1 MISNMSKMRDLIVLI
16 ILTLLVSVPGL
27 SSLTV
32 IDRDESRY
40 AQATVQMLE
49 TGEYVDIRFQDAPRW
64 KKPAGAYWAQAASI
78 KTMSALGLST
88 PDARAIWVH
97 RFPSVLA
104 AILAVLATYFG
115 GAKLVGRD
123 GAFFGAMILAVSL
136 SMMFEAHIAKTD
148 ALLTAFSTVCLAS
161 LCYLRSGAAVKRA
174 AFIFWLSL
182 GLAVMMKGPI
192 TPVIIL
198 TGLLALFIW
207 ERNGA
212 WMKPLISPFGIVA
225 FIIIVAPWTWLIW
238 EKTGGDFFTVAVSE
252 DLAPKMSGQSENH
265 GGPVGYY
272 LLTVW
277 AMFWPGTAFLLAGL
291 SLALRSARNAR
302 KAKKAGRDIPQAMP
316 RAARLLLCW
325 AVPWWI
331 IVEIAPTK
339 LPHYTLPVYP
349 ALALLAGTAAAVMI
363 AGREFPASRR
373 VGVVMFALIG
383 AVLTAG
389 LIGAQSVYGVAPTWE
404 FAAGAIIIAAI
415 VAGAVLIWALPVRP
429 VLRRLGVYCVIA
441 SGAALG
447 ALSFG
452 RILPAATDLSVSKNV
467 AKVLTDAG
475 YDLPL
480 KQGTAVLSP
489 SYAEPSL
496 VYYLGTHIHLGG
508 AADMQDITA
517 LPAGTLVL
525 ADRLHKKGAPVIDAV
540 LKAAK
545 DKSACFET
553 LGTIDGL
560 NYSKGDDVILTV
572 MRATACP

>member
-1 MISNMSKMRDLIVLI
+1 
-16 ILTLLVSVPGL
+16 
-27 SSLTV
+27 
-32 IDRDESRY
+32 
-40 AQATVQMLE
+40 
-49 TGEYVDIRFQDAPRW
+49 
-64 KKPAGAYWAQAASI
+64 
-78 KTMSALGLST
+78 
-88 PDARAIWVH
+88 
-97 RFPSVLA
+97 
-104 AILAVLATYFG
+104 
-115 GAKLVGRD
+115 
-123 GAFFGAMILAVSL
+123 
-136 SMMFEAHIAKTD
+136 
-148 ALLTAFSTVCLAS
+148 
-161 LCYLRSGAAVKRA
+161 
-174 AFIFWLSL
+174 
-182 GLAVMMKGPI
+182 
-192 TPVIIL
+192 
-198 TGLLALFIW
+198 LALFIW

-404 FAAGAIIIAAI
+404 FAAGATIIAAI

-429 VLRRLGVYCVIA
+429 GLRRLGVYCVIA
-441 SGAALG
+441 S
-447 ALSFG
+447 
-452 RILPAATDLSVSKNV
+452 V
-467 AKVLTDAG
+467 TDAG

-517 LPAGTLVL
+517 LPAGTLGPSHYG
-525 ADRLHKKGAPVIDAV
+525 DGHEGQGDN
-540 LKAAK
+540 AK
-545 DKSACFET
+545 S
-553 LGTIDGL
+553 L
-560 NYSKGDDVILTV
+560 
-572 MRATACP
+572 CP

>member
-1 MISNMSKMRDLIVLI
+1 LEKTGRRVLGASGKHKNYERAWAFYTGRPRYLGTQIPVRVSGYFSRIGDL
-16 ILTLLVSVPGL
+16 
-27 SSLTV
+27 
-32 IDRDESRY
+32 
-40 AQATVQMLE
+40 
-49 TGEYVDIRFQDAPRW
+49 
-64 KKPAGAYWAQAASI
+64 
-78 KTMSALGLST
+78 
-88 PDARAIWVH
+88 
-97 RFPSVLA
+97 
-104 AILAVLATYFG
+104 
-115 GAKLVGRD
+115 
-123 GAFFGAMILAVSL
+123 
-136 SMMFEAHIAKTD
+136 
-148 ALLTAFSTVCLAS
+148 

-339 LPHYTLPVYP
+339 LPHYTLPVYSLRHGNSLPARSSLRPLLP
-349 ALALLAGTAAAVMI
+349 AL
-363 AGREFPASRR
+363 F
-373 VGVVMFALIG
+373 
-383 AVLTAG
+383 
-389 LIGAQSVYGVAPTWE
+389 
-404 FAAGAIIIAAI
+404 
-415 VAGAVLIWALPVRP
+415 
-429 VLRRLGVYCVIA
+429 
-441 SGAALG
+441 
-447 ALSFG
+447 
-452 RILPAATDLSVSKNV
+452 
-467 AKVLTDAG
+467 
-475 YDLPL
+475 
-480 KQGTAVLSP
+480 
-489 SYAEPSL
+489 
-496 VYYLGTHIHLGG
+496 
-508 AADMQDITA
+508 
-517 LPAGTLVL
+517 
-525 ADRLHKKGAPVIDAV
+525 
-540 LKAAK
+540 
-545 DKSACFET
+545 
-553 LGTIDGL
+553 
-560 NYSKGDDVILTV
+560 
-572 MRATACP
+572 